1 MRQLVVITGDGT
13 GGIILANVLVAK
25 LHQEII
31 NNKVKSLMVSYSPL
45 HYYKPTFMYVAFTS
59 FFKQEL
65 TCSRRSVLRPE
76 IPFIIDKSESFNL
89 KW

>member
-1 MRQLVVITGDGT
+1 
-13 GGIILANVLVAK
+13 
-25 LHQEII
+25 
-31 NNKVKSLMVSYSPL
+31 MVSYSPL

-89 KW
+89 KK

>member
-1 MRQLVVITGDGT
+1 MRQRVVIVGDGT
-13 GGIILANVLVAK
+13 GGIILANALVEK
-25 LHQEII
+25 LHREII

-45 HYYKPTFMYVAFTS
+45 HYYKPTFMYLMFAS

-65 TCSRRSVLRPE
+65 TYSQWSVLRPE

-89 KW
+89 KQ